1 MINFKLFFEVKKKK
15 FKNIKRTKSFSKK
28 NYYRK
33 GFSLVELSIVI
44 LIIAILVVGVTQSS
58 RLISIT
64 RLSTAKQLTQS
75 SPVSSIRGLI
85 GWYEATSEKSFSIEE
100 PDDNFRVQMW
110 KDINPQEV
118 LKNNLVSPDLDS
130 SPIFRSNCINSLPC
144 LEFNGTKF
152 LNNTVNFGS
161 ANQLSIFAI
170 FRLNNLGAG
179 IQSIISSKGLRV
191 AENLAFT
198 YGIDQSPV
206 EKIYY
211 ASPKAES
218 VNSFGAGKLGAKVDY
233 LTYFIDDG
241 FSVNQYVS
249 DSFSTSTASVT
260 GAKNISLFTVGAWDD
275 GTYTQELINGYIAE
289 LIIFNRALKIE
300 ERKEVE
306 KYLTKKWKIKMF
318 DPAMCGQNCQYAN
331 FCPLSIIGSSTNF
344 VAPGAGTAS
353 CDQAGYTGSISYN
366 CQNGN
371 SQASQNCSC
380 ATGYSQDGNYCK
392 KGCKVSGVSGGT
404 DVSSVITGSGSLN
417 CTGQGF
423 AGTATY
429 ICGNDGTF
437 VLMTN
442 CISTAP

>member
-1 MINFKLFFEVKKKK
+1 MIKKK
-15 FKNIKRTKSFSKK
+15 FKNIKKNKSFGKK
-28 NYYRK
+28 NYHRK

-64 RLSTAKQLTQS
+64 RLATAKQLTQS

-85 GWYEATSEKSFSIEE
+85 GWYEATSEKSFSIED

-161 ANQLSIFAI
+161 ANQLSIFAV
-170 FRLNNLGAG
+170 FRINNLGSG

-191 AENLAFT
+191 TENLAFT
-198 YGIDQSPV
+198 YGIDQAPID
-206 EKIYY
+206 KIYY

-218 VNSFGAGKLGAKVDY
+218 VSAFGAGKLVAKVDY
-233 LTYFIDDG
+233 LTYMIDDG

-249 DSFSTSTASVT
+249 DHFSTSSASVT
-260 GAKNISLFTVGAWDD
+260 GAKNISFFTVGAWDD
-275 GTYTQELINGYIAE
+275 GTYTQELINGYISE

-318 DPAMCGQNCQYAN
+318 DPAMCGETCPYAN
-331 FCPLSIIGSSTNF
+331 YCPVSVIGSSTNF
-344 VAPGAGTAS
+344 VAPGSGNVN
-353 CDQAGYTGSISYN
+353 CDQAGYTGSVSYN

-371 SQASQNCSC
+371 SGASQSCSC
-380 ATGYSQDGNYCK
+380 ATGYSQDGSYCK
-392 KGCKVSGVSGGT
+392 RGCQVSGVSGGT
-404 DVSSVITGSGSLN
+404 DISSVIAGTGSLN
-417 CTGQGF
+417 CIGQGF
-423 AGTATY
+423 VGAASY
-429 ICGNDGTF
+429 ICTSDGTF

-442 CISTAP
+442 CISSTP